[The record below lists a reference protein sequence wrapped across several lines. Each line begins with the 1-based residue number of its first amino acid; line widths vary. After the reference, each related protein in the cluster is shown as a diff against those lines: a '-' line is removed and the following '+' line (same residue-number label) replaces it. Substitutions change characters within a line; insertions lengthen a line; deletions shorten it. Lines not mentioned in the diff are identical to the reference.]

1 MKLRNALLVAQ
12 RDYVAYVMRRR
23 FWVSLLLS
31 PAILLAV
38 MLVPALIQHFGGAHR
53 YAVVDHS
60 GWLLPAVEQRIA
72 ASDYARLLDLA
83 ARTPAPAQSRL
94 PPVLAAVAPAAH
106 KLDQKRRDALAH
118 ALAAG
123 SPAPTDG
130 AALAIWQHRDA
141 LIKWYAQLTPDA
153 AASVDDG
160 LAKARYQLVV
170 LSQDKLRHAVVHGD
184 VYAYFVLP
192 SQPLADAAKFVYASH
207 NLTDT
212 ALRDWFSAKVS
223 AAVQARRAAQ
233 AGLSPK
239 QAKLIGQSIDFD
251 DQLVTRSGA
260 STATQAEQ
268 AAQWLPVG
276 YTYLLFI
283 SIMQIAQLLMLSTIE
298 EKSNR
303 IAETLLAAIE
313 PSDIMAGKTLGVTCV
328 GMTLVGGWLV
338 LILGLLAIFGSM
350 FQLGGFAA
358 AIIAG
363 ISAWDIGWFV
373 VYFILGVL
381 LYAAVTGA
389 IGAAVN
395 NIREAQ
401 PYMTPV
407 SLFMI
412 LPLILMVPIAH
423 DPTAL
428 WARVLSYVP
437 PLTPFLMMSR
447 SGAPPPLI
455 DYLLTSALLL
465 VTVIIALYLSGRVF
479 RRGLLNSGA
488 PPKFREMLSWAR
500 KGKVA
505 GKTDRDAGLAS

>member
-38 MLVPALIQHFGGAHR
+38 MLVPALIQHFSGAHR

-72 ASDYARLLDLA
+72 ASDYAVLLDLA
-83 ARTPAPAQSRL
+83 ARTPPQARHGL
-94 PPVLAAVAPAAH
+94 PPVLASIAPAAA
-106 KLDQKRRDALAH
+106 KLDRQARESLAQ

-123 SPAPTDG
+123 SPAP
-130 AALAIWQHRDA
+130 AAS
-141 LIKWYAQLTPDA
+141 A
-153 AASVDDG
+153 AASIWQQRGALTQWYTGLAPGTAANVDRN
-160 LAKARYQLVV
+160 LAKARYQLVEQ
-170 LSQDKLRHAVVHGD
+170 SPDSLRDAVVQGN

-192 SQPLADAAKFVYASH
+192 SKPLANNAQFVYAAH

-212 ALRDWFSAKVS
+212 DLRDWFGAKVS

-233 AGLSPK
+233 AGLSAR
-239 QAKLIGQSIDFD
+239 QAKLIGQSVDFD
-251 DQLVTRSGA
+251 NQLVTRHGA
-260 STATQAEQ
+260 STATPAEQ

-276 YTYLLFI
+276 YVYLLFI
-283 SIMQIAQLLMLSTIE
+283 SIMQIAQLLMMSTIE

-313 PSDIMAGKTLGVTCV
+313 PSDIMAGKTVGVACV
-328 GMTLVGGWLV
+328 GVTLVGGWLV
-338 LILGLLAIFGSM
+338 IILGLLAAFGSL

-358 AIIAG
+358 AIVAG
-363 ISAWDIGWFV
+363 ISAWDIAWFV
-373 VYFILGVL
+373 VYFVLGFL
-381 LYAAVTGA
+381 LYAAATGA

-407 SLFMI
+407 TLFMV
-412 LPLILMVPIAH
+412 LPLILMVPVAH
-423 DPTAL
+423 DPTAS
-428 WARVLSYVP
+428 WARVLSYIP

-447 SGAPPPLI
+447 SGAPPPMI
-455 DYLLTSALLL
+455 DYVVTTALLL
-465 VTVIIALYLSGRVF
+465 VTVIVALYLSGRVF

-500 KGKVA
+500 KSKVA
-505 GKTDRDAGLAS
+505 GKTGPGAEAAN